1 MFYMILLIQWKP
13 TVQLEID
20 LERSMHRTGDVW
32 HIQLKNLGQY
42 TRYGYRCKVNFCIHD
57 TKIWKLIDTVSLFQL
72 LLVMS

>member
-42 TRYGYRCKVNFCIHD
+42 TRYGYRCKVNF
-57 TKIWKLIDTVSLFQL
+57 
-72 LLVMS
+72 